1 MFPRSCRTPF
11 QQGFLAPRHVEKI
24 EAAAVLAA
32 KVEAAAYIFPHDVCI
47 QIASEVFL
55 VLSGPVFVHILTHAS
70 ELSKNHVTG
79 TQSVSASTGTS
90 AAFIA
95 LRPSSYF

>member
-1 MFPRSCRTPF
+1 MHIEREAC
-11 QQGFLAPRHVEKI
+11 FLLHICAGTEGTWV
-24 EAAAVLAA
+24 
-32 KVEAAAYIFPHDVCI
+32 KVFA
-47 QIASEVFL
+47 
-55 VLSGPVFVHILTHAS
+55 HAS